1 MADYTKYDLVRV
13 HADAPSDIEKK
24 CTVVDWSPG
33 CGGACPMPASGT
45 DKGLCTL
52 VAMSKKGQLMPW
64 GTVQSGSATHELFK
78 NYAWDSSDS
87 PAEKCRWCN
96 SANTKGYI
104 PCCLRPI
111 CVQCHKWTIS
121 HNVWCYY
128 CLRPRTPSSVT
139 STAWEKEAHTRYTRP
154 EFKNSREEARFVC
167 NALLQMSPEELARY
181 EAAAVAEMLKMN
193 AHSIDRDRHVAEE
206 KEIRTR
212 KAERDAQR
220 TSRKRPHETG
230 LGDE

>member
-1 MADYTKYDLVRV
+1 MADYTKYDLIRV
-13 HADAPSDIEKK
+13 HADAPSDIDKK

-52 VAMSKKGQLMPW
+52 VAMSKKGQLLPW

-78 NYAWDSSDS
+78 NYAWSSPDS

-104 PCCLRPI
+104 TCCLRPI
-111 CVQCHKWTIS
+111 CVQCHNGRIS
-121 HNVWCYY
+121 RSICCHY
-128 CLRPRTPSSVT
+128 CLRLRTPSYVT
-139 STAWEKEAHTRYTRP
+139 SATWERNADTRYTNPKFR
-154 EFKNSREEARFVC
+154 NSREEARFVC
-167 NALLQMSPEELARY
+167 NALLKMSPEELARY
-181 EAAAVAEMLKMN
+181 EAATVAEVLTWN
-193 AHSIDRDRHVAEE
+193 IHSIDRDQRVAEE
-206 KEIRTR
+206 KEIRAR

-220 TSRKRPHETG
+220 TSRKRPPRDWIG
-230 LGDE
+230 R

>member
-1 MADYTKYDLVRV
+1 MDEHTRYDLVRV
-13 HADAPSDIEKK
+13 HADAPSDIDKK

-52 VAMSKKGQLMPW
+52 VAMSKKGQLLPW
-64 GTVQSGSATHELFK
+64 STLQPRLEESDLFK
-78 NYAWDSSDS
+78 NYAWASSDS
-87 PAEKCRWCN
+87 PAERCRWCN

-111 CVQCHKWTIS
+111 CVQCHKWIIS
-121 HNVWCYY
+121 RNVWCHY
-128 CLRPRTPSSVT
+128 CLRQRTPTRVT
-139 STAWEKEAHTRYTRP
+139 SAAWEKDAHTRYTNP
-154 EFKNSREEARFVC
+154 EFRNSREEARFVC
-167 NALLQMSPEELARY
+167 NALLKMSPEELARY
-181 EAAAVAEMLKMN
+181 EAATVAETLKMN
-193 AHSIDRDRHVAEE
+193 AHCITRDRYVAEE
-206 KEIRTR
+206 KEIRAR

-220 TSRKRPHETG
+220 TSRKRTHETG